1 MLLHRKEGRI
11 MAKKLHNMTT
21 DERIA
26 YFAKEREKER
36 IQRRNRVGKLSI
48 EQRVAV
54 IKVHELLDSILDT
67 ALYPDM
73 GGIKMVSAYDLQEL
87 SDAKDTLEHQFN
99 LNS

>member
-1 MLLHRKEGRI
+1 

>member
-1 MLLHRKEGRI
+1 
-11 MAKKLHNMTT
+11 MTT

-26 YFAKEREKER
+26 YFEKEREKER

-48 EQRVAV
+48 EQRAAI
-54 IKVHELLDSILDT
+54 IKVNELLDSILDV